1 MGLNSFNWVSSLK
14 GFAIILV
21 VLGHISSPLSSF
33 IYSFHMPLFFI
44 ISGFFLNPI
53 NQFKSEIIK
62 FFKRLFKPFFIYLT
76 LGFVI
81 EFLKRFYL
89 NREQL
94 KFDDLIGAL
103 IYMDYDSLLGTYAF
117 VLWFLPAL
125 FIGKT
130 LVYLILKYSRSLILE
145 ILLIAIVF
153 LIGYNFNFVIAIDDG
168 LISMPYIF
176 IGYYFHKNKDV
187 LTNKTT
193 AVVLLIPLLL
203 ISLVYGVPELN
214 ISTKYF
220 ESILIN
226 LIWTCA
232 LSFLLFIL
240 FSSLKFNLK
249 ALEYLG
255 INSLL
260 IFLIHPYTNNIA
272 YYAASNYLLQLFISL
287 SMLVL
292 ITYFLNN
299 FKKYLKNG

>member
-1 MGLNSFNWVSSLK
+1 MTKVNWVDSLK

-21 VLGHISSPLSSF
+21 VLGHISSPLSSL

-44 ISGFFLNPI
+44 ASGFFLNPT
-53 NQFKSEIIK
+53 NELKSEIIK
-62 FFKRLFKPFFIYLT
+62 SFKRLFKPFFIYLS
-76 LGFVI
+76 LGFII

-89 NREQL
+89 DREQL
-94 KFDDLIGAL
+94 KLEDFIGAL
-103 IYMDYDSLLGTYAF
+103 IYMDYDRLIGTYAF

-125 FIGKT
+125 FIGRT
-130 LVYLILKYSRSLILE
+130 LVYLILKYSRFFLIE
-145 ILLIAIVF
+145 IALTSIAF
-153 LIGYNFNFVIAIDDG
+153 LIGYNFNFPLAIDDG
-168 LISMPYIF
+168 LISAPYIF
-176 IGYYFHKNKDV
+176 IGYYFYKNKGV
-187 LTNKTT
+187 LANKTT
-193 AVVLLIPLLL
+193 MIILLIPLLL
-203 ISLVYGVPELN
+203 ISLLYGFPELN

-240 FSSLKFNLK
+240 FSNLKINLK

-255 INSLL
+255 INSLI

>member
-1 MGLNSFNWVSSLK
+1 MIKVNWVDSLK

-33 IYSFHMPLFFI
+33 IYAFHMPLFFI
-44 ISGFFLNPI
+44 VSGFFLNPT
-53 NQFKSEIIK
+53 NELKREII
-62 FFKRLFKPFFIYLT
+62 
-76 LGFVI
+76 
-81 EFLKRFYL
+81 
-89 NREQL
+89 
-94 KFDDLIGAL
+94 
-103 IYMDYDSLLGTYAF
+103 
-117 VLWFLPAL
+117 
-125 FIGKT
+125 
-130 LVYLILKYSRSLILE
+130 YLILKYSRFLIIE
-145 ILLIAIVF
+145 IILIAIAF
-153 LIGYNFNFVIAIDDG
+153 LIGYNFNFPFAIDDG
-168 LISMPYIF
+168 LISAPYIF
-176 IGYYFHKNKDV
+176 IGYYFYKNKDV

-193 AVVLLIPLLL
+193 AVVLLIPLIL
-203 ISLVYGVPELN
+203 ISLIYGVPDLN
-214 ISTKYF
+214 MSTKYF
-220 ESILIN
+220 ESIFIN

-240 FSSLKFNLK
+240 FSNLKFNLK

-255 INSLL
+255 VNSLL

>member
-1 MGLNSFNWVSSLK
+1 
-14 GFAIILV
+14 
-21 VLGHISSPLSSF
+21 
-33 IYSFHMPLFFI
+33 MPLFFI
-44 ISGFFLNPI
+44 VSGFFLNPTNELKRELI
-53 NQFKSEIIK
+53 KS
-62 FFKRLFKPFFIYLT
+62 FKRLFNPFFIYLA
-76 LGFVI
+76 LGFIV

-89 NREQL
+89 DREQL
-94 KFDDLIGAL
+94 KFEDFVGAL
-103 IYMDYDSLLGTYAF
+103 IYMDYDRLIGTYAF

-130 LVYLILKYSRSLILE
+130 LVYLILKYSRFFLIE
-145 ILLIAIVF
+145 IVLISIAF
-153 LIGYNFNFVIAIDDG
+153 LIGYNFNFPLAIDDG
-168 LISMPYIF
+168 LISAPYIF
-176 IGYYFHKNKDV
+176 IGYYFYKNKGV
-187 LTNKTT
+187 LANKTT
-193 AVVLLIPLLL
+193 MIILLIPLLL
-203 ISLVYGVPELN
+203 ISLLYGVPELN
-214 ISTKYF
+214 ISNKYF

-232 LSFLLFIL
+232 LSFLLFII

-255 INSLL
+255 VNSML